1 MLEGLTGFKGR
12 GGSIRTAT
20 AVMHAVWRG
29 LMHHPLVVLVVRA
42 YSLGEGM
49 RAEMMVLTQLLL
61 LHAAALGINHQ
72 VDRCSER
79 CSVAVSFRWVSA
91 PLLQSG
97 NCPKHQDVPAP
108 C

>member
-1 MLEGLTGFKGR
+1 MLEGVTGLGGR

-42 YSLGEGM
+42 YSLGEGT
-49 RAEMMVLTQLLL
+49 RAEMMVLAQLLL
-61 LHAAALGINHQ
+61 LRAAALGDNHQ
-72 VDRCSER
+72 VDRCSEP
-79 CSVAVSFRWVSA
+79 CGVAVSFPLGHA

-97 NCPKHQDVPAP
+97 NCPKH
-108 C
+108 